1 MTEHATNLDKKL
13 NRRSSLNPTHSVH
26 EGWKAIELANK
37 IFGPGGW
44 SREIHE
50 MRCAASRDRAGV
62 CTAAYVARIRLRL
75 RLGDTDIIREAH
87 GCGEGRADTPFEA
100 HDRGLKAAELDA
112 TLRAFATLGKAFGLT
127 AFIPNSPSQATS
139 NRRTPEERSPD
150 VEADQDTDSNNNS
163 RRPAPPPSPE
173 PTQNGMALPKQP
185 RQRSPAHLAYVR
197 RQPCLV
203 CGRSP
208 VDAHHIK
215 FAQPKA
221 MSRKVSDEFTVP
233 LCRHHHDQLHRD
245 PDEQNWWAVLDIDPL
260 AVAAALWEESANPEL
275 EGSS

>member
-1 MTEHATNLDKKL
+1 
-13 NRRSSLNPTHSVH
+13 
-26 EGWKAIELANK
+26 
-37 IFGPGGW
+37 
-44 SREIHE
+44 
-50 MRCAASRDRAGV
+50 
-62 CTAAYVARIRLRL
+62 
-75 RLGDTDIIREAH
+75 
-87 GCGEGRADTPFEA
+87 
-100 HDRGLKAAELDA
+100 
-112 TLRAFATLGKAFGLT
+112 
-127 AFIPNSPSQATS
+127 
-139 NRRTPEERSPD
+139 
-150 VEADQDTDSNNNS
+150 
-163 RRPAPPPSPE
+163 
-173 PTQNGMALPKQP
+173 MALPKQP